1 VARSKALVAAAGLAH
16 MQEDLQRAQT
26 FAGESLA
33 LARSVGDTE
42 GIGRSLLIL
51 GFVAGAEGDHDRCES
66 ALQEAIAVFSASG
79 NDLEATFTLHM
90 RGYFALARRDYSEAR
105 ALIGDALARSR
116 QAGDAGGVVIGT
128 GNLGSVAREEG
139 RTSEALIL
147 FRESLLLAHELLD
160 LQRVLDNLWEIAA
173 ALAAQQEHQGAAVIL
188 GGAEALRESTG
199 SVLHGPEYEVHEET
213 VGILRRELDAERLDR
228 FWAEG
233 RAMGLHQLVTCTV
246 EMIDSVLLGL
256 EGEFE

>member
-1 VARSKALVAAAGLAH
+1 
-16 MQEDLQRAQT
+16 
-26 FAGESLA
+26 
-33 LARSVGDTE
+33 
-42 GIGRSLLIL
+42 
-51 GFVAGAEGDHDRCES
+51 
-66 ALQEAIAVFSASG
+66 
-79 NDLEATFTLHM
+79 
-90 RGYFALARRDYSEAR
+90 
-105 ALIGDALARSR
+105 LIGDALARSR
-116 QAGDAGGVVIGT
+116 RADDAGGVVIGT

-139 RTSEALIL
+139 RTSEALTL

-199 SVLHGPEYEVHEET
+199 SVLHGPEHEVHEET
-213 VGILRRELDAERLDR
+213 VDILRRELDAERLDR

-233 RAMGLHQLVTCTV
+233 CAMGLDQLVTCTV
-246 EMIDSVLLGL
+246 EMIDSVLLRL